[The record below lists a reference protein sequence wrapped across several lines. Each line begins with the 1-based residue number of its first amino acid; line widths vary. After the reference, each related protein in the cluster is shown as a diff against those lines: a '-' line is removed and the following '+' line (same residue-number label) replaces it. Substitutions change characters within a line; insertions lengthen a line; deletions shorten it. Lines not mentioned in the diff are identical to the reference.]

1 MLNELDDLFRQQLG
15 PHATPPGADLQRR
28 LAELAAAERL
38 DTRFRAGLGSHASP
52 PRRALWERLEDEHLH
67 PPVRRRRVAAWWQ
80 YSAAAVLLLL
90 LLAGGA
96 GLWRGYVGQGNA
108 GGVAAGESAGAVKPE
123 HQGGVGSSVPSAV
136 GGSVAQL
143 QQAAQSIEQQVLIT
157 KSIDLSEKNK
167 KKAVVRATATALS
180 PSSSSIV
187 TATQPRR
194 PAPARQLPGSLP
206 IKPQRPDAAAGELA
220 TTSRRKAPAG
230 RPEPAANQPTV
241 AAATPTAPALA
252 ATTAPMGLVEVE
264 VRRGPE
270 AARPAPTPASAVAA
284 AEPRPERRPRLR
296 LGGLLRQA
304 DRLAHGESVSLA
316 DATGPAESLTVQAR
330 IGGRLLSKTIRL

>member
-1 MLNELDDLFRQQLG
+1 MPVDNNLDDLFRQQLG

-38 DTRFRAGLGSHASP
+38 DAQFRAGLGGHASR

-96 GLWRGYVGQGNA
+96 GLWRGYLGQDRA
-108 GGVAAGESAGAVKPE
+108 GGVAAGKPAGGTAPKR
-123 HQGGVGSSVPSAV
+123 QGGVGSPA
-136 GGSVAQL
+136 L
-143 QQAAQSIEQQVLIT
+143 TAAGQRASRPQPETPVTEPQVLAHNPT
-157 KSIDLSEKNK
+157 SLSKKNQK
-167 KKAVVRATATALS
+167 KMATRATAPALS
-180 PSSSSIV
+180 PSSPSIAI
-187 TATQPRR
+187 ATRPRR
-194 PAPARQLPGSLP
+194 PAPARRPASQPGN
-206 IKPQRPDAAAGELA
+206 PQRPDAAAGELA
-220 TTSRRKAPAG
+220 TTHQRKAPAG
-230 RPEPAANQPTV
+230 RPEPATSQPTV
-241 AAATPTAPALA
+241 AAATPTLA
-252 ATTAPMGLVEVE
+252 AAPAPMGLVEVE

-270 AARPAPTPASAVAA
+270 AARPAPAPAATVAA
-284 AEPRPERRPRLR
+284 AEPRPERRSRLR

-304 DRLAHGESVSLA
+304 DRLAHGEAVSLA